1 MKLTSL
7 SLHQFR
13 SHREME
19 FLFSDQV
26 TAITGPNGSGKT
38 TILEAIYALMIGKS
52 FRDADDDLV
61 EYDHD
66 WWRIEA
72 EIDDRT
78 RELRYQPSNKGKQL
92 IIDGVTKG
100 RFTYRQLLP
109 VVLFEPDQL
118 FLVQGSPSG
127 RRQYLD
133 TILLQLSPTYR
144 DHLSRYERALTQ
156 RNNVLKRTH
165 TGLDDALFVWDIAL
179 SEHGAALSEAR
190 HNLTNELNEILSDL
204 YSSLA
209 GSTQTLHV
217 TYQTTLKHDS
227 DTRSQLLAYL
237 RKTHDQDALRGFTSV
252 GPHRDDIIFSLN
264 DKNAQVSASRGEIR
278 SIILSLKFAERQL
291 LENHTGIAP
300 IMLFDDVLSELDA
313 TRRKFLSTQHKD
325 SQIIYTTTE
334 KTPRST
340 YTIKLD

>member
-1 MKLTSL
+1 MRLQKLQ
-7 SLHQFR
+7 LHQFR
-13 SHREME
+13 SHHDAS
-19 FLFSDQV
+19 FQFDDDV
-26 TAITGPNGSGKT
+26 TAITGPNGGGKT

-52 FRDADDDLV
+52 FRDSDDDLI

-72 EIDDRT
+72 DVDERV

-92 IIDGVTKG
+92 IVDGVTKG

-118 FLVQGSPSG
+118 FLIQGSPGS
-127 RRQYLD
+127 RRHYLD

-156 RNNVLKRTH
+156 RNNVLKRAQS
-165 TGLDDALFVWDIAL
+165 GLDDALFVWDIAL
-179 SEHGAALSEAR
+179 AEHGAAISEAR
-190 HNLTNELNEILSDL
+190 HILTNELNELLSDL

-209 GSTQTLHV
+209 GRTQTLHIS
-217 TYQTTLKHDS
+217 YQTTLQHDS

-237 RKTHDQDALRGFTSV
+237 RKTHEKDSLRGFTSV
-252 GPHRDDIIFSLN
+252 GPHRDDILFSLN

-278 SIILSLKFAERQL
+278 SIVLSLKFAERQL
-291 LENHTGIAP
+291 LENNTSIAP

-313 TRRKFLSTQHKD
+313 TRRKFLAQSHKD
-325 SQIIYTTTE
+325 SQLIYTTTE
-334 KTPRST
+334 KTPHNKNVIVLS
-340 YTIKLD
+340 

>member
-1 MKLTSL
+1 MRL
-7 SLHQFR
+7 SELRLHQFR
-13 SHREME
+13 SHHEAQFR
-19 FLFSDQV
+19 FDDDV
-26 TAITGPNGSGKT
+26 TAITGPNGGGKT

-52 FRDADDDLV
+52 FRDADDDLI

-66 WWRIEA
+66 WWRVEA
-72 EIDDRT
+72 EIDERT

-118 FLVQGSPSG
+118 FLIQGSPGS
-127 RRQYLD
+127 RRHYLD
-133 TILLQLSPTYR
+133 TILLQLEATYR

-156 RNNVLKRTH
+156 RNNVLKRSQS
-165 TGLDDALFVWDIAL
+165 GLDDALFVWDIAL
-179 SEHGAALSEAR
+179 SEHGAAISEAR
-190 HNLTNELNEILSDL
+190 HVLTGELNELLSDL

-209 GSTQTLHV
+209 GRTQTLDV
-217 TYQTTLKHDS
+217 TYQTTLHRDS

-237 RKTHDQDALRGFTSV
+237 RKTHEQDAQRGFTSV
-252 GPHRDDIIFSLN
+252 GPHRDDIVFQLN
-264 DKNAQVSASRGEIR
+264 GKNAQVSASRGEIR
-278 SIILSLKFAERQL
+278 SIVLSLKFAERQL

-300 IMLFDDVLSELDA
+300 IMLFDDVLSELDT

-325 SQIIYTTTE
+325 SQLIYTTTE
-334 KTPRST
+334 KVSSKR
-340 YTIKLD
+340 TIKLN